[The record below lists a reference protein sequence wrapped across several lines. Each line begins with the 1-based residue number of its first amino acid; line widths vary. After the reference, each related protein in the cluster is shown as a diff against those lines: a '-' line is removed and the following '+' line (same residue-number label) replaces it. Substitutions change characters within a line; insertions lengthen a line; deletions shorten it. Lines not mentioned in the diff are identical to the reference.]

1 MGWRR
6 DEQGMLAAEFSDI
19 EAAVLRELTEQ
30 LLVMVESADH
40 RDAAM
45 RRLLPDAYPE
55 DPDASSEFRRL
66 TQHDL
71 TSRKADAART
81 LVRSVGD
88 GGAIRL
94 GDDDG
99 WEWLRALT
107 DLRLVL
113 ASRLGID
120 GDEDEG
126 DDEGD
131 NDVDDVESLDG
142 EGLDDDPD
150 TGAAEAAFLRDAFE
164 WLGFVQETLVAA
176 MERRG

>member
-1 MGWRR
+1 
-6 DEQGMLAAEFSDI
+6 MLAAEFSDV

-30 LLVMVESADH
+30 LLVLIESGDH
-40 RDAAM
+40 RDAAV

-55 DPDASSEFRRL
+55 DPDASFEFRRL
-66 TQHDL
+66 TRHDL
-71 TSRKADAART
+71 TTRKADAART
-81 LVRSVGD
+81 LVRSVGA

-94 GDDDG
+94 GEPDG

-120 GDEDEG
+120 GHEDETVE
-126 DDEGD
+126 DDTLEGD
-131 NDVDDVESLDG
+131 AVEG
-142 EGLDDDPD
+142 VDDDPD
-150 TGAAEAAFLRDAFE
+150 SDAAEAAFLRDAFE

-176 MERRG
+176 MERGR